1 MNRSAQADLP
11 VIQPTFD
18 HSDVLLSLSAASLD
32 ADREVRACS
41 RNTKMVSILS
51 RLADRDARRGVKII
65 QALAATA
72 EDSFS
77 FVHHVLN
84 QLAEEIGSD
93 LTTLSVC
100 DLQEGTRRVVGRPGE
115 ALSAR
120 ERATFDRHFRE
131 HPLVRFHAARQH
143 GPAQRISDCT
153 TQQAFQHSPVFADY
167 YRPLGIRYVLAL
179 PLRIDPT
186 NVISIVFNRS
196 SSNFQDSER
205 ALLEAIRGPLA
216 TLYSN
221 VITREQAS
229 AGLASLQDLAA
240 SGGWHVVRLGQ
251 DGRPI
256 EVSQQ
261 ACDLIR
267 RFFYG
272 AWAGPGADLPDA
284 IADWLRRNRNWG
296 LDRLASQSRTQLTI
310 SRNGAKL
317 SLRFVCDPLLV
328 QGGGFLLM
336 KREGAQIG
344 AKDLASLPL
353 TRREQEVLRLVIS
366 GKTNAEIATLLMI
379 SARTVQKHLE
389 HIFIKLG
396 VETRTAAAVCALAAA
411 DGPGPS
417 T

>member
-1 MNRSAQADLP
+1 M
-11 VIQPTFD
+11 
-18 HSDVLLSLSAASLD
+18 VL
-32 ADREVRACS
+32 
-41 RNTKMVSILS
+41 
-51 RLADRDARRGVKII
+51 
-65 QALAATA
+65 
-72 EDSFS
+72 
-77 FVHHVLN
+77 
-84 QLAEEIGSD
+84 
-93 LTTLSVC
+93 
-100 DLQEGTRRVVGRPGE
+100 
-115 ALSAR
+115 
-120 ERATFDRHFRE
+120 
-131 HPLVRFHAARQH
+131 
-143 GPAQRISDCT
+143 
-153 TQQAFQHSPVFADY
+153 
-167 YRPLGIRYVLAL
+167 
-179 PLRIDPT
+179 
-186 NVISIVFNRS
+186 
-196 SSNFQDSER
+196 
-205 ALLEAIRGPLA
+205 
-216 TLYSN
+216 
-221 VITREQAS
+221 
-229 AGLASLQDLAA
+229 
-240 SGGWHVVRLGQ
+240 
-251 DGRPI
+251 
-256 EVSQQ
+256 
-261 ACDLIR
+261 
-267 RFFYG
+267 
-272 AWAGPGADLPDA
+272 GPGADLPDA